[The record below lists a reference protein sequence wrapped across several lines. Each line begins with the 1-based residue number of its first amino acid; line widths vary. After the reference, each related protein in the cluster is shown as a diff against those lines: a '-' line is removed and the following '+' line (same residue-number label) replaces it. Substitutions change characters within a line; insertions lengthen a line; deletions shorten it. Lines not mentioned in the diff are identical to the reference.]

1 MIYVVISRENDG
13 HYYDE
18 TFTNEKLAIQ
28 KYECD
33 RNRTF
38 CGRPRFNSVQL
49 FILCKDC
56 QEPGLYPIY
65 KPIKKYVN
73 GKWIKTKFYKK
84 FMFDVDKYFR

>member
-38 CGRPRFNSVQL
+38 CGKPIFNSVQL
-49 FILCKDC
+49 FILCNTSR
-56 QEPGLYPIY
+56 LYRKNHNIT
-65 KPIKKYVN
+65 IKIRK
-73 GKWIKTKFYKK
+73 
-84 FMFDVDKYFR
+84 